1 MILENSAPVHV
12 MLPERSDR
20 RAVLPDVRAD
30 TAHPIRILVI
40 GKANL
45 LREGLTALLGAQEG
59 MEVLTVLESQL
70 ETIKSVVVKPTP
82 GIALMHFPIVTP
94 SALEAVA
101 AVRRRWPTTRVL
113 VLTSRL
119 DDRIVDT
126 AMQAGIDGWVSE
138 SDCCAELLSAIRTVA
153 DGERYLAPSTVR
165 QDGGP
170 DNLTNREKEVTRL
183 IAAGYRTREIA
194 ARLSLSG
201 KTIEKYRANVMRKLG
216 LRSAAALGAYAIAHG
231 HLIF

>member
-1 MILENSAPVHV
+1 MILENSAPVAVV
-12 MLPERSDR
+12 MPENGDR
-20 RAVLPDVRAD
+20 RAVGAD
-30 TAHPIRILVI
+30 MAHPIRILVI
-40 GKANL
+40 GNANL
-45 LREGLTALLGAQEG
+45 LREGLTALLCAQEG
-59 MEVLTVLESQL
+59 MEVSSVLESHV
-70 ETIKSVVVKPTP
+70 EAIKSVVVKPTP
-82 GIALMHFPIVTP
+82 DVALMHFPIVTP

-101 AVRRRWPTTRVL
+101 AVRRRWPTTRVI

-119 DDRIVDT
+119 DDRVVDT
-126 AMQAGIDGWVSE
+126 VREAGIDGCVSE
-138 SDCCAELLSAIRTVA
+138 SDSTPELLSAIRTVA
-153 DGERYLAPSTVR
+153 DGERYLTRSTAR
-165 QDGGP
+165 QDIGGA

-231 HLIF
+231 HVIL